1 MRGTLGSLT
10 TRGRGFLAGGATV
23 GLGGVFLGLDIL
35 VRLGALA
42 LALPLLSV
50 LVVAH
55 GRSQVGTTRTVSP
68 TRTSAGG
75 EVEVS
80 LEVTGGGRGSGG
92 TLLLEDQLP
101 DALGGGRRF
110 AVEASG
116 RRWRSAARYR
126 LTARRRGIYALGPLA
141 VRIGDPFGFLSVRK
155 TFHTT
160 TPLVVTPTVHRLGR
174 LWAGGVGSA
183 AGEHRVR
190 LGSTGRADDTSVREY
205 RVGDDLRRIH
215 WRTTARTG
223 ELMVRREEEG
233 RHADVTIYLDTRR
246 DVHRRG
252 ADGTFEWAVSA
263 AASVAAHFAGNG
275 LDVRLVTDVTDSHD
289 SAPDSL
295 GLILDELAAVGPSIR
310 RTSGHV
316 PADVLTSRGIVVALV
331 SGSDPE
337 SLDQVDLC
345 STTAGRR
352 LAVVLDSDHWLHG
365 EHGGSGGALDLAT
378 SARARGWGAV
388 AVGGGDTISEA
399 WQALALQST
408 KDAVG

>member
-23 GLGGVFLGLDIL
+23 TLGGVVLGLDVL
-35 VRLGALA
+35 VRMGAFA
-42 LALPLLSV
+42 LALPLLAV

-55 GRSQVGTTRTVSP
+55 GRSQVSTTRTVSP
-68 TRTSAGG
+68 SRTSAGG
-75 EVEVS
+75 EAEVS
-80 LEVTGGGRGSGG
+80 LEVTGSGRGGSGM
-92 TLLLEDQLP
+92 LLLEDQLP

-110 AVEASG
+110 AVESTG
-116 RRWRSAARYR
+116 RRWHSSARYR
-126 LTARRRGIYALGPLA
+126 LTARRRGIYALGPLS

-155 TFHTT
+155 TFHST

-174 LWAGGVGSA
+174 LWAGGVGST
-183 AGEHRVR
+183 AGEHLVR

-233 RHADVTIYLDTRR
+233 RHADVTVYLDTRR

-252 ADGTFEWAVSA
+252 LDGTFEWAVSA

-275 LDVRLVTDVTDSHD
+275 WDVRLVTDATDSHD

-310 RTSGHV
+310 RSSGHV
-316 PADVLTSRGIVVALV
+316 PADVLTSRGIVVAIV
-331 SGSDPE
+331 TGADPE
-337 SLDQVDLC
+337 SLDQIDLC

-352 LAVVLDSDHWLHG
+352 LALVLDDDRWLHG
-365 EHGGSGGALDLAT
+365 DHAGSGGALALAT
-378 SARARGWGAV
+378 SARARGWVAT
-388 AVGGGDTISEA
+388 AVGGGETVSGA

-408 KDAVG
+408 KDTVG